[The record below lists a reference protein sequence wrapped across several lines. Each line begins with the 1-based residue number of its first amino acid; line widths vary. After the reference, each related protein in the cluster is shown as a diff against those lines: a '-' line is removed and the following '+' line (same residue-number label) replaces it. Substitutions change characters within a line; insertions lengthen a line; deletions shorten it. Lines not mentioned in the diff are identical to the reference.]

1 MRLIS
6 CQGLCFLTEEINI
19 ENKFDPE
26 VEEKREEAPTP
37 LNPEEDLKPVAVTE
51 ETLRFVQSPVMLF
64 RFCLTM
70 FHCCLD
76 NSNVFLCGHC

>member
-19 ENKFDPE
+19 ENKFDAE

-64 RFCLTM
+64 CFRLTM
-70 FHCCLD
+70 FHCSLD